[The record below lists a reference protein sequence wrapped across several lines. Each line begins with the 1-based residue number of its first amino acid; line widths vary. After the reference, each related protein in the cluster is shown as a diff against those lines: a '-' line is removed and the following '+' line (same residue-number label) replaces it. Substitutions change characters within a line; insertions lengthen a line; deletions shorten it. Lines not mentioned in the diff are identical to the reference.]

1 MSKLTSILGRLGA
14 HSPLLKSESGGAAPG
29 SLLLS
34 EAVRFPYGPFRFK
47 ANLAKGARFAVE
59 VCTDLRTWT
68 LLTEGTVQGDSF
80 EFLDTEAAKYSYRFY
95 RLKCGESRSLNVLG
109 YVSTTVPP
117 GFAMIANPFDNSAP
131 VGEALKGWPDG
142 TTLNRF
148 DTRLFRL
155 GENAV
160 KHGKW
165 TNPGER
171 LPPGE
176 GAIFYNPTSDYKSL
190 SFCGEVMQ
198 GNLSVP
204 IPSGFSIR
212 SSIVPLPGNLV
223 SDMDFPIAN
232 GDVVHVFDRDQQKYV
247 LYPFENGQWTA
258 GEPLIGVAESF
269 WVAKADPGN
278 WVRHFT
284 IES

>member
-1 MSKLTSILGRLGA
+1 
-14 HSPLLKSESGGAAPG
+14 
-29 SLLLS
+29 
-34 EAVRFPYGPFRFK
+34 
-47 ANLAKGARFAVE
+47 
-59 VCTDLRTWT
+59 
-68 LLTEGTVQGDSF
+68 
-80 EFLDTEAAKYSYRFY
+80 
-95 RLKCGESRSLNVLG
+95 
-109 YVSTTVPP
+109 VPP